1 MSEKAIKTKQERPAS
16 KVLKVILTVLL
27 IFILEIVAIVSS
39 VKISDFRGQNEDI
52 RLQQIKTRIAEQ
64 NTRIESLE
72 GLSAAISTNSKQ
84 LTTTTNGLNV
94 LSEKIDNL
102 EKLVGGNKFEKIVNE
117 VSLLNHKVSSLEELK
132 NNEALILSITLIIK
146 ENILHHKSFAKETE
160 ILTEMSKDIAVI
172 QQDVNTLNLYKNSNI
187 SDDDTIIKQFNI
199 IADNFS
205 FDKAIENPKEAKD
218 DLVSKSIKMVKD
230 TMSGMHFDKVVVLKK
245 EKLTDQQEI
254 LISTLKDLV
263 NSYNYTD
270 ALEFIA
276 QNQELANMQNNDFTN
291 WQEAVKQKIAVD
303 QAISHIT
310 ASQLKALRQDFKEIE
325 KAKPQEVVP
334 EKGMDSAI
342 TEENEVND

>member
-1 MSEKAIKTKQERPAS
+1 MSEKAIKTKQERLAS

-94 LSEKIDNL
+94 LS
-102 EKLVGGNKFEKIVNE
+102 EKIVNE